1 VTENNV
7 IALGD
12 TAQFAM
18 GGDLAVIPPQ
28 SLAVRLND
36 HVAALRAANEI
47 AGMIHKTVK
56 AYDGG
61 VDEKGKRRPGRDE
74 ATVAIYHG
82 QLIGL
87 DPIQALQNII
97 VIHGMPSMY
106 ARTMKAM
113 LLRDGHKV
121 ETVISNAK
129 VATVRAKH
137 RNSTEWEEATWTI
150 ERARQ
155 AGYDSNPKYRSDP
168 EGMLYARAL
177 SDACKRAA
185 PDALLGMAT
194 SYEELENEAAKPVR
208 VESERV
214 SATEVLADNASA
226 EPAGESPAEQ
236 AEAMATR
243 PQQNTLAKLL
253 EAAGIDDRAQKLA
266 YLSEQFKRSITAANQ
281 ITAAEADELIAYLQQ
296 PVADEPGTV
305 DTDETAGGAE

>member
-1 VTENNV
+1 MTENNA
-7 IALGD
+7 IAPGSALAI
-12 TAQFAM
+12 AQ
-18 GGDLAVIPPQ
+18 PQ
-28 SLAVRLND
+28 PLAVRLND
-36 HVAALRAANEI
+36 HVEALKAANEI

-61 VDEKGKRRPGRDE
+61 VDDKGKRRPGRDE

-113 LLRDGHKV
+113 LLREGHKV
-121 ETVISNAK
+121 ETVTSTAT

-137 RNSTEWEEATWTI
+137 RNSTEWEESTWTI
-150 ERARQ
+150 ERARK

-208 VESERV
+208 VESERM
-214 SATEVLADNASA
+214 SAAELLGGDGAVDDEPTN
-226 EPAGESPAEQ
+226 EPAAESVP
-236 AEAMATR
+236 MSTR
-243 PQQNTLAKLL
+243 PQQNELAKLL
-253 EAAGIDDRAQKLA
+253 EAAGVDTRPLRLA
-266 YLSEQFKRSITAANQ
+266 YLTERFGREVTAWGQ
-281 ITAAEADELIAYLQQ
+281 LTFDEAAGLIEVLQQ
-296 PVADEPGTV
+296 PPADEPGSV